1 MSSAA
6 CLHQRRLHEA
16 RRQELADEVRRGR
29 QHSRRQRQPEHGHR
43 SVGLWRLLRRED
55 EVLRPLIAAPVVV
68 REILA
73 DVEHMPVPCFRA
85 ELPAPIRGV
94 RLPVVVLNEWSRETL
109 LRRATVLVHGVIRH
123 HGRIPRPQPL
133 RLAFRRCRRRRR
145 RRRWRRILR
154 RSRRWGLV
162 LLLRTC
168 RHQRRRRCRHRRLA
182 VVVVV
187 VGIGG
192 HGRRHGRRWA
202 ATFRGLLSFGDS
214 GSGKHRCLLSRNGPE
229 AGKAIGDVLG
239 STSSRCRGC
248 GN

>member
-145 RRRWRRILR
+145 RQWRHLCR
-154 RSRRWGLV
+154 RSPGLLSALLHPPPARRPP
-162 LLLRTC
+162 
-168 RHQRRRRCRHRRLA
+168 RRRRRRPPRQLLPLGARGPRAEPQRARVVAFVGLA
-182 VVVVV
+182 ASASATAC
-187 VGIGG
+187 GALGG
-192 HGRRHGRRWA
+192 H
-202 ATFRGLLSFGDS
+202 
-214 GSGKHRCLLSRNGPE
+214 HRQRFAGP
-229 AGKAIGDVLG
+229 AGPAG
-239 STSSRCRGC
+239 TARCQQSDR
-248 GN
+248 